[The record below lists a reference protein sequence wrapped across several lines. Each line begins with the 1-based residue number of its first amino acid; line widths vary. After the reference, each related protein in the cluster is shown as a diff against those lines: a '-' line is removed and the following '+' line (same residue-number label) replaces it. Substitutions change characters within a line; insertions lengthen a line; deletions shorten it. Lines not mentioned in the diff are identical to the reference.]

1 MDHSH
6 WLLLISVIVLLVDL
20 AAGIALGWW
29 IHEVNNVRANVFNAR
44 HAIDALRDLHDLTC
58 DVAGRVGQHLTRVD
72 AISHELATLRAGC
85 SGPKDRAVVDAV
97 SRIVEF
103 NEELTQEL
111 ANAKIKL
118 GDQADL
124 IAAQTKAAMADLLT
138 GLPNQR
144 GFDDELRR
152 RVAQWQ
158 QQETPIS
165 VLMVDIDNLQ
175 KLQAAHGV
183 EAANDVLRGV
193 AGVLNETMRAMDL
206 IARYGDNQFAIGLP
220 GTHLTDAKKTAER
233 LRSAL
238 ADREFHIGETPVK
251 ITVSEGV
258 AEAQPGDDMGTL
270 LERTALAL
278 AASHEAGGNCG
289 FAHDGDKCEAI
300 PVEHVSN
307 GLLFT
312 QQDLMALAKQLQGM
326 PADPHTDP
334 LTGLLNRRSFFEG
347 LRHRIAEHNL
357 ANMPLTLAVI
367 DLDNMK
373 ALNRNHGNLVG
384 DVVLRT
390 VTQIIRSATRAHLD
404 IAARYHED
412 KLAVVLVH
420 TEAADALPVAER
432 IRKAIAS
439 CKLKAEGNEVHV
451 TVSIGVAE
459 LPRGADAVALLKSAE
474 DAVRVAKAAGRNR
487 TYLHD
492 GKRAVPAI
500 SQAAPR
506 EPAGV

>member
-1 MDHSH
+1 MDPSH
-6 WLLLISVIVLLVDL
+6 WLILISVIVLLVDL

-29 IHEVNNVRANVFNAR
+29 IHEINNVRANVFNAR

-72 AISHELATLRAGC
+72 AVSHELATLRAGC

-111 ANAKIKL
+111 ADAKLKL

-124 IAAQTKAAMADLLT
+124 IATQAKAALADLLT
-138 GLPNQR
+138 GLPNRR

-152 RVAQWQ
+152 RIAQWQ

-175 KLQAAHGV
+175 KLQAAHGAQ
-183 EAANDVLRGV
+183 AADDVLRGV

-206 IARYGDNQFAIGLP
+206 IARYGENQFAVGLP
-220 GTHLTDAKKTAER
+220 STHLTEAKKTAEK

-238 ADREFHIGETPVK
+238 AEREFHVGETPVK

-258 AEAQPGDDMGTL
+258 AEALPGDDMGSL

-278 AASHEAGGNCG
+278 AASHEAGGNC
-289 FAHDGDKCEAI
+289 AYLHNGDKCEAI
-300 PVEHVSN
+300 PVEHAAG
-307 GLLFT
+307 GLIFG
-312 QQDLMALAKQLQGM
+312 QQELQALARQLQAG
-326 PADPHTDP
+326 PVDPHTDP

-367 DLDNMK
+367 DMDNMK
-373 ALNRNHGNLVG
+373 HLNKAHGHLVG

-420 TEAADALPVAER
+420 TELRDALQVAER
-432 IRKAIAS
+432 IRRAIAA
-439 CKLKAEGNEVHV
+439 CKLKAEGTDVHV

-492 GKRAVPAI
+492 GKRALPGTP
-500 SQAAPR
+500 QAAAR
-506 EPAGV
+506 EPAAV

>member
-1 MDHSH
+1 MAHSH
-6 WLLLISVIVLLVDL
+6 WLVLISVIVLLVDL

-29 IHEVNNVRANVFNAR
+29 IHEINNVRANVFNAR

-111 ANAKIKL
+111 ADAKLKL
-118 GDQADL
+118 GDQADM
-124 IAAQTKAAMADLLT
+124 IAAQAKAAMADLLT
-138 GLPNQR
+138 GLPNRR

-152 RVAQWQ
+152 RIAQWQ

-175 KLQAAHGV
+175 KLQEVHGAQAAD
-183 EAANDVLRGV
+183 DVLRGV

-206 IARYGDNQFAIGLP
+206 IARYGENQFAAGLP
-220 GTHLTDAKKTAER
+220 GTHLSEAKKTAEK

-238 ADREFHIGETPVK
+238 AEREFHVGETPVK

-258 AEAQPGDDMGTL
+258 SEALPGDDMGTL

-278 AASHEAGGNCG
+278 AASHEAGGNC
-289 FAHDGDKCEAI
+289 AYLHDGDKCEAI
-300 PVEHVSN
+300 PIEQPTG
-307 GLLFT
+307 GLLFG
-312 QQDLMALAKQLQGM
+312 QQELMALAKQLQAG
-326 PADPHTDP
+326 PVDPHTDP

-373 ALNRNHGNLVG
+373 NLNKVHGHLVG

-420 TEAADALPVAER
+420 TELRDAVPVAER
-432 IRKAIAS
+432 IRRAIAA
-439 CKLKAEGNEVHV
+439 CKLKAEGTDVQV
-451 TVSIGVAE
+451 TVSIGVSE

-492 GKRAVPAI
+492 GTRAVPAT
-500 SQAAPR
+500 SQTAR
-506 EPAGV
+506 EPAAV